1 MDNIK
6 VLIVE
11 DQSLIAASIASTLKQ
26 HALEVVA
33 ITDSGEEAI
42 EKVEYVKP
50 DLILMDIELSGAL
63 DGIATAKFIQDKY
76 DIPVIYLSDYT
87 DQKTVD
93 RAKKTMPAN
102 YLSKPFLAPDLIRAI
117 EIAFHNAHQPLASNT
132 KQILKDR
139 IFLRTDNQSFIK
151 LDYNDILY
159 LQADRAYSCVVTAE
173 KSYKLSTSMKS
184 IYEQLDNDQFIK
196 VHRSFVVNINK
207 ITSLEGN
214 TVHLSTHEVQMSVEY
229 KDNLL
234 ERLKLVR

>member
-1 MDNIK
+1 MENIK

-33 ITDSGEEAI
+33 ISDSGEEAI
-42 EKVEYVKP
+42 EKVDEVKP

-76 DIPVIYLSDYT
+76 DIPIIYLSDYT

-117 EIAFHNAHQPLASNT
+117 DIAFHNTNYAVKSNA
-132 KQILKDR
+132 KPVLKDR

-151 LDYNDILY
+151 LDYDSILY
-159 LQADRAYSCVVTAE
+159 LQADRAYCCVATTE
-173 KSYKLSTSMKS
+173 KNYKLSTNMKH
-184 IYEQLDNDQFIK
+184 IHEQLDNHQFVK

-214 TVHLSTHEVQMSVEY
+214 TLHLGANVVQMSVEF
-229 KDNLL
+229 KDDLL